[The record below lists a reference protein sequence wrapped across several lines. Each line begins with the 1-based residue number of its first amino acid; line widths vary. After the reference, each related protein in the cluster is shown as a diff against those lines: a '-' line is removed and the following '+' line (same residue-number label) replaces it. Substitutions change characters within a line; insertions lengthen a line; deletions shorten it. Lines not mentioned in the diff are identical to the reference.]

1 MKNIRQND
9 QQPERPCDHAGCDK
23 KGEYKAP
30 KDKSLKEYYWFCLQH
45 VEEYNKN
52 WDYLAGST
60 PEEIENKIREDVV
73 WHRPTWKLGQRKAQV
88 RGFGDLLDLFEQN
101 AETELPRIPKEC
113 LEAFGLLNLSLD
125 CSVAQLKSS
134 YKKLAKKYHP
144 DLNAGDK
151 KAEEK
156 FKTVTQAYHL
166 LLSWMTTEKKSRKS
180 SRT

>member
-1 MKNIRQND
+1 MRYRRQKEEG
-9 QQPERPCDHAGCDK
+9 PFRPCDHPGCDK

-30 KDKSLKEYYWFCLQH
+30 KDRSLKEYYWFCLEH

-60 PEEIENKIREDVV
+60 PEEIESKIREDVV
-73 WHRPTWKLGQRKAQV
+73 WNRPTWKLGQRKARV
-88 RGFGDLLDLFEQN
+88 RGFGDLLGLFTDGRGES
-101 AETELPRIPKEC
+101 EVPRIPKEC
-113 LEAFGLLNLSLD
+113 LEALSVLNLSAD
-125 CSVAQLKSS
+125 CSVCQLKAA

-156 FKTVTQAYHL
+156 FKRLTHAYHL
-166 LLSWMTTEKKSRKS
+166 LLSWMTEGK
-180 SRT
+180 